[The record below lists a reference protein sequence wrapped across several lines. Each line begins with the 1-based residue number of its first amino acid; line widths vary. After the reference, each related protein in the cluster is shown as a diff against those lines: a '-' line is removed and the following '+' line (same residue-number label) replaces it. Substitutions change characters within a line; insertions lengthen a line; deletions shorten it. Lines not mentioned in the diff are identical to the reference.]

1 MDRGADALPLSRRL
15 RIADIE
21 ENADHSIAASR
32 AEMGSIARL
41 LDLVAL
47 DGLTLDYRLRHGA
60 GGRIHLTGQLKARAT
75 QTCVVSLEP
84 VEAVIDVPVEAEFWP
99 APLIEELERKAEDP
113 GQSGLLDWPDAIA
126 DGAIDLGPIVY
137 ETLAM
142 SLDPYP
148 KRPGA
153 SFQWSQGASEPEPP
167 ETGPFAALARLKK
180 R

>member
-1 MDRGADALPLSRRL
+1 MDKSTDAFPLSRKL
-15 RIADIE
+15 QIADIE
-21 ENADHSIAASR
+21 ENDDQSIAASR
-32 AEMGSIARL
+32 AEMAGIARL
-41 LDLVAL
+41 IDLVAL
-47 DGLTLDYRLRHGA
+47 NGLTLDYRLRYGA

-84 VEAVIDVPVEAEFWP
+84 VEAIIDVPVEAEFWP
-99 APLIEELERKAEDP
+99 APLIEELERKAEDL
-113 GQSGLLDWPDAIA
+113 GQSGLLDWPDAIT
-126 DGAIDLGPIVY
+126 DGTIDLGPIVY

-153 SFQWSQGASEPEPP
+153 SFQWSQDASEPETP
-167 ETGPFAALARLKK
+167 ETGPFAVLARLKK